1 MGILKEELYLNDQYN
16 INNNTDSN
24 SQNNGWQ
31 TPKEKKKKNGAGFLK
46 VIALALICGLLAG
59 ACASGYHYFLRGGRD
74 NQKAANLSKE
84 EKQKENDTSKGVSD
98 EKVLAT
104 TNTETEGIITD
115 VSDVVEKVMPSI
127 VSINSTDIITKY
139 DIFFGRQFNEP
150 VVGSGSGI
158 IIGQSDSAI
167 LIVTNNHV
175 IAEAEEIEIVFVDES
190 KAQATVKGSDAR
202 SDLAILEVR
211 INDLS
216 KETLNTIKVA
226 RLGDSTKLKAGEM
239 VIAIGNALGY
249 GQSVTVGYVSA
260 LDREIEI
267 QGIKMKLLQTDTA
280 INPGNSGGAL
290 ININGEVIGINS
302 VKFEDILVE
311 GMGYAIPIS
320 NAIPMINLLM
330 NNKVREVAEM
340 GFLGINLE
348 SAQDVT
354 KDLAEQFNM
363 PMGIYINDVIKDSPA
378 EKAGLK
384 SRHII
389 VGYDDLKIE
398 TIDDL
403 INILTYSRPGDEITL
418 KVKER
423 QDGEYV
429 DKELISV
436 LGERP

>member
-1 MGILKEELYLNDQYN
+1 
-16 INNNTDSN
+16 
-24 SQNNGWQ
+24 
-31 TPKEKKKKNGAGFLK
+31 
-46 VIALALICGLLAG
+46 
-59 ACASGYHYFLRGGRD
+59 
-74 NQKAANLSKE
+74 
-84 EKQKENDTSKGVSD
+84 
-98 EKVLAT
+98 
-104 TNTETEGIITD
+104 
-115 VSDVVEKVMPSI
+115 
-127 VSINSTDIITKY
+127 
-139 DIFFGRQFNEP
+139 
-150 VVGSGSGI
+150 
-158 IIGQSDSAI
+158 
-167 LIVTNNHV
+167 
-175 IAEAEEIEIVFVDES
+175 
-190 KAQATVKGSDAR
+190 
-202 SDLAILEVR
+202 
-211 INDLS
+211 
-216 KETLNTIKVA
+216 
-226 RLGDSTKLKAGEM
+226 
-239 VIAIGNALGY
+239 
-249 GQSVTVGYVSA
+249 
-260 LDREIEI
+260 
-267 QGIKMKLLQTDTA
+267 MKLLQTDAA

-320 NAIPMINLLM
+320 DAIPMINLLM
-330 NNKVREVAEM
+330 NNKVQEVAEM

-384 SRHII
+384 SGHII

-429 DKELISV
+429 DKELNIV